1 VNFLCE
7 QVKSKVKGV
16 LLLLNIWHSL
26 VTKLESL
33 MQNHAY
39 A

>member
-7 QVKSKVKGV
+7 QVKSQVKGV
-16 LLLLNIWHSL
+16 LLLNIWHSL